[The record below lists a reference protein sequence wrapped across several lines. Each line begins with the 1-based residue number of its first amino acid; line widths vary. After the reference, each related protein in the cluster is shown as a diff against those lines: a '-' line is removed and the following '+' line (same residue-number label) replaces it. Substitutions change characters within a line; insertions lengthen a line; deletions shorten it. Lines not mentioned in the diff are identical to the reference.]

1 MSEDKDVIRSWEERS
16 IEWDSWIGEGGD
28 NNRILN
34 SDPVLWEML
43 GDVNGKIILDA
54 GCGNGYLSVKMANSG
69 AKVTGVDVSENMIL
83 YANEKARKEKG
94 KNNSEL
100 NFICDSCLSLET
112 QQDDFF
118 DIVVS
123 NYVLMDV
130 SDVESAIKSFYR
142 VLKKGGVCINVF
154 SHPCFGSPI
163 LPERLEDNSV
173 RFTWTSSYFDS
184 LKFRQEW
191 GPFKTEFISFHRPLS
206 YYFKIFK
213 DAGYTVVDFQEPV
226 VGNNS
231 NFDPELIKRFRMTPY
246 SVAIKLEK

>member
-1 MSEDKDVIRSWEERS
+1 MSEDKDVIRSWEDKS
-16 IEWDSWIGEGGD
+16 IEWDTWIGEEGD
-28 NNRILN
+28 NNRIYN

-43 GDVNGKIILDA
+43 GDINKKIILDA
-54 GCGNGYLSVKMANSG
+54 GCGNGYLSVKMAKVG

-83 YANEKARKEKG
+83 YANEKARKE
-94 KNNSEL
+94 NDINDLEL
-100 NFICDSCLSLET
+100 NFLCDSCSILES

-130 SDVESAIKSFYR
+130 SDLKNTIKSFYR
-142 VLKKGGVCINVF
+142 ILKKGGVCINVF
-154 SHPCFGSPI
+154 SHPCFGSSI

-184 LKFRQEW
+184 LKFGLEW

-206 YYFKIFK
+206 FYFKIFK
-213 DAGYTVVDFQEPV
+213 DAGFNVIDFQEPV
-226 VGNNS
+226 VDNYS
-231 NFDPELIKRFRMTPY
+231 NFDPELIKRYRMTPY